1 MAEVIHM
8 TIKKWL
14 YDTRIIF
21 TLLQALAILAL
32 AAGTLLMVWLD
43 ILGVSALLR
52 GLFDT
57 RGDLIPF
64 SIIGLL
70 TVAFI
75 SVMCYI
81 ALISFFKLCGRL
93 KTGTA
98 FTVQNTHAMKRIALC
113 SLSVGAA
120 FLLSDALICLTSFM
134 LFDPNFHLIDVYFV
148 GISLVFFLIFLVVWT
163 LYLLLDRATAIQQEN
178 DLTI

>member
-1 MAEVIHM
+1 MGEVIDM
-8 TIKKWL
+8 TIKKWF

-21 TLLQALAILAL
+21 TTLQVLAILAL

-43 ILGVSALLR
+43 ILGISALLR
-52 GLFDT
+52 GIFDA

-64 SIIGLL
+64 SIIGLM

-75 SVMCYI
+75 SIMCYI
-81 ALISFFKLCGRL
+81 ALISFFTLCGRL

-98 FTVQNTHAMKRIALC
+98 FTKQNTRAMKRIALC
-113 SLSVGAA
+113 SLGVGAA

-134 LFDPNFHLIDVYFV
+134 LFDPSFHLVDVYLV
-148 GISLVFFLIFLVVWT
+148 GISLVFFLIALVVWT
-163 LYLLLDRATAIQQEN
+163 LYILLERATAIQQEN

>member
-1 MAEVIHM
+1 MVEVIFM
-8 TIKKWL
+8 KIKKWF

-21 TLLQALAILAL
+21 TALQVLTILAL

-43 ILGVSALLR
+43 VLGISALLR
-52 GLFDT
+52 GLFDA
-57 RGDLIPF
+57 RGDLVPF
-64 SIIGLL
+64 SIIGLM

-75 SVMCYI
+75 SAMCYI
-81 ALISFFKLCGRL
+81 ALISFFNLCGRL
-93 KTGTA
+93 KTSTA
-98 FTVQNTHAMKRIALC
+98 FTEQNTRAMKRIALC
-113 SLSVGAA
+113 SLGIGTS

-148 GISLVFFLIFLVVWT
+148 GISLVFFLIALVVWT
-163 LYLLLDRATAIQQEN
+163 LYILLDRATAIQEEN